1 MMKVAA
7 KAMKA
12 VMRPIA
18 KCLEMFSQS
27 LQKQRNYNLT
37 AMYNIFENSKKLI
50 NKLNENLGGT
60 SKEYWEEKGTE
71 VQWNRNVL
79 LPNGEYFDEY
89 EEYLSIQESDIN
101 RLRRFQ

>member
-1 MMKVAA
+1 M
-7 KAMKA
+7 
-12 VMRPIA
+12 P
-18 KCLEMFSQS
+18 
-27 LQKQRNYNLT
+27 
-37 AMYNIFENSKKLI
+37 MYNIFENSKKLI